1 MTAVWSWYVIALVA
15 ISLAGCVWL
24 IRWTGKRRPGDP
36 GPDDTSHV
44 WDGDLT
50 ELNRPMPRWWVN
62 MFYLTIVFS
71 LGYLAWY
78 PGLGSFEGSS
88 GWTSAGEHDA
98 ARAEADAKLEA
109 AFARFD
115 GRPLE
120 DIARDADALR
130 HGQSI
135 FANHCATC
143 HGSDARGAKGF
154 PDLTDA
160 IWHWG
165 GEPEQVLE
173 TVRQGRQAAMPPLGQ
188 ALGGYSGVTEVAVYV
203 QSLSGRPTDKALA
216 AAGKAR
222 FDTLCVGC
230 HGVEGKGNVAMG
242 APDLTDTYWL
252 YGGDYATLRET
263 ITNGRQGS
271 MPAHAPL
278 IGEARAKLAAAFVYS
293 KSHPA
298 RDAGA
303 SK

>member
-1 MTAVWSWYVIALVA
+1 MTSVWSWYVIALVA
-15 ISLAGCVWL
+15 INLAGCVWL
-24 IRWTGKRRPGDP
+24 IRWTGRRRPGDP
-36 GPDDTSHV
+36 GPNDTSHV

-50 ELNRPMPRWWVN
+50 ELNQPMPRWWVN
-62 MFYLTIVFS
+62 LFYLTILFS

-78 PGLGSFEGSS
+78 PGLGSFKGSS

-98 ARAEADAKLEA
+98 ARAEADARLEA
-109 AFARFD
+109 TFARFD

-120 DIARDADALR
+120 EIARDTEALR

-154 PDLTDA
+154 PDLTDS

-165 GEPEQVLE
+165 GAPEQVLE
-173 TVRQGRQAAMPPLGQ
+173 TVRQGRQAAMPALGQ
-188 ALGGYSGVTEVAVYV
+188 ALGGYAGVTEVAVYV
-203 QSLSGRPTDKALA
+203 QSLSGQPVDKALA
-216 AAGKAR
+216 AAGKTR
-222 FDTLCVGC
+222 FDMLCVAC
-230 HGVEGKGNVAMG
+230 HGADGKGNVAMG
-242 APDLTDTYWL
+242 APDLTDGYWL

-263 ITNGRQGS
+263 IANGRQGQ

-293 KSHPA
+293 KSHPPQG
-298 RDAGA
+298 AGA